1 MFKLFIQTAL
11 INLPIAIPCCML
23 CFLVARW
30 SLRQENRIVRVVI
43 RVGFLLCLAILTAGM
58 IYGALRF
65 SGTIMFATDNGISYN
80 WFDTSWRDD
89 GFNYIYGCGT
99 VFVGFVTAFLFET
112 RNVKN
117 RTNH

>member
-1 MFKLFIQTAL
+1 MFKLFMQTAL

-30 SLRQENRIVRVVI
+30 SLWQENRIVRVVI

-80 WFDTSWRDD
+80 WFDASWRDD

-99 VFVGFVTAFLFET
+99 VFVGFVTAFLFEI
-112 RNVKN
+112 RNAKKQN
-117 RTNH
+117 